1 MSRSIVDYF
10 SQNYDKLVKTSILI
24 CSRFTKNP
32 SSIGEDILHD
42 VAVILCKKEKEL
54 ADVKDY
60 GAYIAVCIRRAA
72 INYVKKHSRSVPV
85 DIEQIVHEIDK
96 YECSPEYDYFE
107 WMASLEKQLLRYD
120 PRMRK
125 AFIAHYI
132 DDVPSTTLAAELGIS
147 EKALSLRFARMRK
160 ELREKAPSM
169 FKHLSILLMIR

>member
-10 SQNYDKLVKTSILI
+10 SQNYDKLVKSSILI

-42 VAVILCKKEKEL
+42 VAVILCKKEQEL

-85 DIEQIVHEIDK
+85 DMEQIVFDLDNYDIG
-96 YECSPEYDYFE
+96 PEYDYFE
-107 WMASLEKQLLRYD
+107 WIASLEKHLQKYD

-132 DDVPSTTLAAELGIS
+132 DDVPSTRLAAELGITK
-147 EKALSLRFARMRK
+147 KALSLRFARMRK
-160 ELREKAPSM
+160 ELRDNAPSM
-169 FKHLSILLMIR
+169 FRHLSILLMIR